1 MRYDVTV
8 LDSPLGQI
16 VVATTGDG
24 VHAIEFTTSDRPDGW
39 RFARRL
45 VDAEFERTDRGRDV
59 AGRLSRYF
67 DGDVDALDDVR
78 VAAAGTAFQR
88 RVWAAL
94 RRIPAGETTTYGRL
108 AAELGRAGSARAVG
122 AANGANPVAIVVPC
136 HRVVG
141 ADGTLTGSA
150 WGLERKRF
158 LLQHETGMRSLAP
171 NAGFPHR
178 GLERV
183 GDERRRC

>member
-1 MRYDVTV
+1 MRYDVTRC
-8 LDSPLGQI
+8 DSPLGQI
-16 VVATTGDG
+16 VVATTDDG

-39 RFARRL
+39 RFSRRL
-45 VDAEFERTDRGRDV
+45 ADAEFARNDRGRDV
-59 AGRLSRYF
+59 AGRLTRWF
-67 DGDVDALDDVR
+67 GGDVAALDDVR
-78 VAAAGTAFQR
+78 VAAVGTPFQR

-108 AAELGRAGSARAVG
+108 AADIGRPSASRAVG

-141 ADGTLTGSA
+141 ADGTLTGYA
-150 WGLERKRF
+150 GGLERKRF
-158 LLQHETGMRSLAP
+158 LLRHEAGVRSLAP

-178 GLERV
+178 GLDLI
-183 GDERRRC
+183 GDARRRC